1 MCLNQTWIQTGL
13 FFWKSWLTN
22 MSHSDVL
29 GLPFS
34 GLAIENNVFFMF
46 KILTRYQLLEKF
58 KIRILTLYSSLFFK
72 IRSSVSI
79 IYLSNITTRHRE
91 APNYR
96 FKQTLVS
103 SKHCLIHQCY
113 IASHS
118 QSWYDVEWRSIESV
132 TK

>member
-13 FFWKSWLTN
+13 FFWKSWLMN

-29 GLPFS
+29 GL
-34 GLAIENNVFFMF
+34 AIENVFFMF
-46 KILTRYQLLEKF
+46 KIPTRYQLLEKF

-72 IRSSVSI
+72 IRSSASI
-79 IYLSNITTRHRE
+79 IYLSNITTRHRD

-103 SKHCLIHQCY
+103 SKHCLIYQCY

-118 QSWYDVEWRSIESV
+118 QSWFDVEWRSIESV